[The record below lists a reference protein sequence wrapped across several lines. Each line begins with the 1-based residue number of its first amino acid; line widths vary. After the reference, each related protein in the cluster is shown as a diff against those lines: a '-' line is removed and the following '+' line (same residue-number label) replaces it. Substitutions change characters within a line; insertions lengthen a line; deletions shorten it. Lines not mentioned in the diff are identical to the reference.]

1 MVLLALTKSWHGI
14 QIVNGDSL
22 MQWALWAVAERNH
35 LPVYGYEPGG
45 DDQAKAERVADM
57 IDRYYLYR
65 PAATPTPS
73 PQATSGHS
81 GDAGVDN
88 TDEA

>member
-1 MVLLALTKSWHGI
+1 MARYQPMPFMPRRNGVTGFDQVMAWYSG
-14 QIVNGDSL
+14 VNGDSL

-57 IDRYYLYR
+57 IDRY
-65 PAATPTPS
+65 
-73 PQATSGHS
+73 
-81 GDAGVDN
+81 
-88 TDEA
+88 